1 MENAR
6 VENEVMLLRKRIAQS
21 LNRSNSFP
29 NLVRCQGPSTE
40 SEVLLRVRTVATTW
54 RRVKVR

>member
-29 NLVRCQGPSTE
+29 NLVRTHINSKALT
-40 SEVLLRVRTVATTW
+40 VLALFTRNVYAN
-54 RRVKVR
+54 VKV